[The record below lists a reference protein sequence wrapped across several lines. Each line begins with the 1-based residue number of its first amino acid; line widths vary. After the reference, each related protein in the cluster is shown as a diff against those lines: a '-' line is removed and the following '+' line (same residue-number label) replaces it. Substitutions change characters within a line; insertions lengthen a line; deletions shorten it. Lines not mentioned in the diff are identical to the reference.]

1 MKLFKFFKKEKNVE
15 KKVKKA
21 KKKLHVIGLCC
32 AFCLGALTTA
42 VLVYKNK
49 EKLAVMMV
57 GKKHIAHK
65 RLAKLQE
72 KA

>member
-1 MKLFKFFKKEKNVE
+1 MKLFKLIKKEKNTK

-21 KKKLHVIGLCC
+21 KKKMHVIGLCC
-32 AFCLGALTTA
+32 AFLLGALTTA

-65 RLAKLQE
+65 RLAVLQK